1 MVVEKSRQGP
11 ERNSRLITYTTQEE
25 QQAIVD
31 NIFKIQNAFKKNT
44 SKVSL
49 TTTEKH
55 FIKSTTE
62 KLDEVM
68 DDDNSTDFTILRPL
82 SKEQID
88 DFIIIKPF
96 PRVKSGEYSTERP
109 RPVYIHPSS
118 TTTKLLQTKPTTMTP
133 LQKPTPMSS
142 FLDVFPDILNNEVTS
157 ATQQPLKKLSSTTKP
172 SSTTPATLSSRFL
185 EKARTEKLVSGSDYH
200 FSKMITLLCVLF
212 HAFNHY

>member
-1 MVVEKSRQGP
+1 
-11 ERNSRLITYTTQEE
+11 
-25 QQAIVD
+25 
-31 NIFKIQNAFKKNT
+31 
-44 SKVSL
+44 
-49 TTTEKH
+49 
-55 FIKSTTE
+55 
-62 KLDEVM
+62 M
-68 DDDNSTDFTILRPL
+68 DDDNSTDFTFLRPL

-133 LQKPTPMSS
+133 LQKPTTMSS

-157 ATQQPLKKLSSTTKP
+157 ATQQPLKKLSS
-172 SSTTPATLSSRFL
+172 
-185 EKARTEKLVSGSDYH
+185 EKLVSGSDYH

-212 HAFNHY
+212 HAFNQY